1 MQLIKE
7 MVMNGEKGA
16 PAELQIERS
25 FKQSSDAIS
34 FYCDYAQ
41 VMATENEVVMQL
53 YETIPGLPDSD
64 GKLTKAVSRL
74 RATVTLSISHA
85 KNVGKVLVERTKVD
99 VK

>member
-1 MQLIKE
+1 
-7 MVMNGEKGA
+7 MNGEKGA
-16 PAELQIERS
+16 PAGLQIERS

-41 VMATENEVVMQL
+41 VMATENEVVIQL

-74 RATVTLSISHA
+74 RATVTLSVSHA
-85 KNVGKVLVERTKVD
+85 KTFGKVLFERTKAD
-99 VK
+99 IK